1 MGFFKN
7 LNKLTEQGDAMQQ
20 AMDVKAMNQ
29 DAMARMQDASNLMA
43 HMTQQNTIAAALA
56 ANGVDGTASI
66 SAVRNTGSLVNYS
79 PVLELDLVVM
89 LPGRPPIPVTRR
101 ELVEQMF
108 LGKAQP
114 GNTLPV
120 RANPDNPTELLLNW
134 SL

>member
-43 HMTQQNTIAAALA
+43 HMTQQNTLAAALA

-114 GNTLPV
+114 GNTLRV
-120 RANPDNPTELLLNW
+120 RANPDDPTELLLNW

>member
-7 LNKLTEQGDAMQQ
+7 LNKLTEQGYAMQE

-29 DAMARMQDASNLMA
+29 DAMARMKDASNLMA
-43 HMTQQNTIAAALA
+43 HMTQQNTLATALA

-66 SAVRNTGSLVNYS
+66 AAVRNTGSLVNYS

-101 ELVEQMF
+101 ELVEQVF
-108 LGKAQP
+108 LPKAQP
-114 GNTLPV
+114 GGALRV
-120 RANPDNPTELLLNW
+120 RANPDDPTELLINW